1 MSDSPLCTF
10 CKQEVESFEH
20 IFFYCN
26 VTKAFW
32 EAFCSWLG
40 ECLVNSQTFTIMDI
54 FFGVFDAEEDFI
66 ILNHLILTAKFY
78 IYKCKLNS
86 KNPSV
91 RVYKAKIGKIYQV
104 GMKMAAKRNK
114 LAKQFQKWDKLLPH
128 IGLWDECRSNNAE

>member
-1 MSDSPLCTF
+1 M
-10 CKQEVESFEH
+10 VESFEH

-40 ECLVNSQTFTIMDI
+40 ECQVNFLTFTIMDI
-54 FFGVFDAEEDFI
+54 FFGVFNAEEDLI

-86 KNPSV
+86 KNHSV

-128 IGLWDECRSNNAE
+128 IGLWDGCRSKNAE

>member
-1 MSDSPLCTF
+1 MPLCTF
-10 CKQEVESFEH
+10 CKQEFESFEH
-20 IFFYCN
+20 IFFYYN

-32 EAFCSWLG
+32 EAFCSWFG
-40 ECLVNSQTFTIMDI
+40 ECQVNLQTFTIMDI

-86 KNPSV
+86 KNPSI

-114 LAKQFQKWDKLLPH
+114 LAKHFQKWDKLLRH
-128 IGLWDECRSNNAE
+128 IYHFVGWVSSKQCRVA

>member
-1 MSDSPLCTF
+1 MGIVGGFAFMYFLQQ
-10 CKQEVESFEH
+10 KVESFEH

-40 ECLVNSQTFTIMDI
+40 ECQFNFQTFTIMDI
-54 FFGVFDAEEDFI
+54 FFGVFNAEEDLI

-86 KNPSV
+86 KNPSI
-91 RVYKAKIGKIYQV
+91 RVYKAKIGEIYQV
-104 GMKMAAKRNK
+104 EKKIAAKRNK
-114 LAKQFQKWDKLLPH
+114 LAKHFQKWDKLLPH
-128 IGLWDECRSNNAE
+128 IGL

>member
-1 MSDSPLCTF
+1 MREFQYKVLNNIVLTNERLFKWGLSDSPLCTF
-10 CKQEVESFEH
+10 CRVVESFEH

-40 ECLVNSQTFTIMDI
+40 ECQFNFQTFSIMDI
-54 FFGVFDAEEDFI
+54 FFGVFNAEEDLI

-86 KNPSV
+86 KNPSI
-91 RVYKAKIGKIYQV
+91 RVYKAKIGEI
-104 GMKMAAKRNK
+104 
-114 LAKQFQKWDKLLPH
+114 
-128 IGLWDECRSNNAE
+128 

>member
-1 MSDSPLCTF
+1 M
-10 CKQEVESFEH
+10 VESFEH

-40 ECLVNSQTFTIMDI
+40 ECQFNFHTFTIMDI
-54 FFGVFDAEEDFI
+54 FFGVFNAEEDLI

-86 KNPSV
+86 KNPSI
-91 RVYKAKIGKIYQV
+91 RVYKAKIGEIYQV
-104 GMKMAAKRNK
+104 EMKIAAKRNK
-114 LAKQFQKWDKLLPH
+114 LAKHFQKWDKLLPH
-128 IGLWDECRSNNAE
+128 IGLWDGCRSNNAE